1 MHDGQ
6 DYIVLY
12 NNGVSV
18 PDEGYSSNVPDEGYS
33 SNVPD
38 EGYSRNALIITR
50 LYVGVVIL
58 LTCGKHLLTTSVHH
72 ENSLAPPL
80 FIEVHVPSQKQESER
95 SCMCQ
100 GLRIFLFL

>member
-6 DYIVLY
+6 DYIILY

-18 PDEGYSSNVPDEGYS
+18 PDEGFFQKRVVRTKFDIYVL
-33 SNVPD
+33 
-38 EGYSRNALIITR
+38 LIITR
-50 LYVGVVIL
+50 LYVEVVIL

-72 ENSLAPPL
+72 ENILAPPL